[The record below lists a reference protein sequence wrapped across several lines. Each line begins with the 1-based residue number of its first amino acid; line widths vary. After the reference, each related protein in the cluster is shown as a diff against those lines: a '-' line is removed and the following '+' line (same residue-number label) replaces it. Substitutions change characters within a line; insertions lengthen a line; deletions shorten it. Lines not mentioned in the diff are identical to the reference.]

1 MPSSMPPARRVVSS
15 GMAALDYL
23 TSEERPVSGNS
34 AILRVVHRDL
44 PEMSGLAV
52 LRHRESLRDSYSKR
66 LRYTS

>member
-1 MPSSMPPARRVVSS
+1 
-15 GMAALDYL
+15 MAALDYL